1 MTRRSFALAVLA
13 LGGAVAAAAGQD
25 ADRKA
30 AIDRPVRDF
39 KLKDVMAEKE
49 SFVTLSELK
58 GKKTVVLFFV
68 SDKCA
73 VTWGYEQRTGKLIA
87 DFRKKGVVFLGIRSS
102 AGDSAE
108 EIKKYAEAK
117 NFDIPIL
124 FDDRN
129 VVADYFGV
137 RSTPQYA
144 VIDTNGVLR
153 YFGAFDDLQTVRTWR
168 QKEEEAK
175 AQYVR
180 DALSAVLAGKDVQ
193 AKEARGYG

>member
-1 MTRRSFALAVLA
+1 MTKRSLALAVLA
-13 LGGAVAAAAGQD
+13 LAGTIAAAAGQN
-25 ADRKA
+25 APERA
-30 AIDRPVRDF
+30 TIDQPVRDF

-68 SDKCA
+68 SDKCP

-87 DFRKKGVVFLGIRSS
+87 DFRKKDVVFLGIRSS

-108 EIKKYAEAK
+108 EIKRYAEVK

-129 VVADYFGV
+129 VVADYYGA

-153 YFGAFDDLQTVRTWR
+153 YYGAFDDLQTARTW
-168 QKEEEAK
+168 QTKESEAK

-180 DALSAVLAGKDVQ
+180 DALTAVLAGKDVST
-193 AKEARGYG
+193 KEAKGYG